1 MMNLSKNMI
10 FKISL
15 LILSLPGFFGCSL
28 RRVALD
34 YHEFVASRTAA
45 NYLDLNGEQIDLF
58 KKRWKVFAG
67 RLAANRIETLAQN
80 IELLGE
86 TSSPQEQIYRL
97 QKIAG
102 EVMTD
107 ACVDFSPLMA
117 ELSVKQVEHLRK
129 KIEER
134 NEKND
139 PDKNGG
145 LADFRRLKREEF
157 SDLLERWLGQILE
170 VQKQMLIDFDNEK
183 DSKGDWE
190 RDYLAYSREAQG
202 VFLSFLI
209 GGMGHS
215 DVMSVKCSQFVLS
228 PESHLSEASR
238 KTKANL
244 AAFRKKNLESLFVT
258 LDLRQKRHFIQE
270 TRSLA
275 QDLRKWAESV
285 RANKS

>member
-1 MMNLSKNMI
+1 MNVSKNMI
-10 FKISL
+10 FRISL
-15 LILSLPGFFGCSL
+15 LILLVPGFFGCSL
-28 RRVALD
+28 RNVALD
-34 YHEFVASRTAA
+34 YHEFVASRMAA
-45 NYLDLNGEQIDLF
+45 SYLDLNGEQTDLF
-58 KKRWKVFAG
+58 KKRWKVFAV
-67 RLAANRIETLAQN
+67 RLATDRIEPLAQI

-86 TSSPQEQIYRL
+86 TTKPQEQVYHL

-117 ELSVKQVEHLRK
+117 DLSVRQVEYLKK

-145 LADFRRLKREEF
+145 LADFRSLKREEF
-157 SDLLERWLGQILE
+157 GDLLERWLGRISQ

-190 RDYLAYSREAQG
+190 RDYLAYSRQAQG
-202 VFLSFLI
+202 VFLSFLT
-209 GGMGHS
+209 GGMGKP
-215 DVMSVKCSQFVLS
+215 DMILLKCSDYVAS
-228 PESHLSEASR
+228 PDSYLSETSR
-238 KTKANL
+238 GTKASL
-244 AAFRKKNLESLFVT
+244 AASRKKNLESLYGT
-258 LDLRQKRHFIQE
+258 LYLQQKKYFIQE

-275 QDLRKWAESV
+275 QDLRKWAGSV

>member
-1 MMNLSKNMI
+1 MNFSKNII

-15 LILSLPGFFGCSL
+15 LILLVLGFFGCSL
-28 RRVALD
+28 RNVALD
-34 YHEFVASRTAA
+34 YHEFVASRMAA
-45 NYLDLNGEQIDLF
+45 SYLDLNGEQIDLF
-58 KKRWKVFAG
+58 KKRWKLFAG
-67 RLAANRIETLAQN
+67 RLATDRIETLAQN

-86 TSSPQEQIYRL
+86 TSSPQQQIYRL

-145 LADFRRLKREEF
+145 LADFRKLKREEF
-157 SDLLERWLGQILE
+157 GDLLERWLGRISQ

-183 DSKGDWE
+183 DGKGEWE
-190 RDYLAYSREAQG
+190 RDYLSYSREAQG
-202 VFLSFLI
+202 VFLSILT
-209 GGMGHS
+209 GGMGKP
-215 DVMSVKCSQFVLS
+215 DMILLKCSEYVLS
-228 PESHLSEASR
+228 PDSYLSETSR
-238 KTKANL
+238 GTKASL
-244 AAFRKKNLESLFVT
+244 AASRKKNLESLYGP
-258 LDLRQKRHFIQE
+258 LDLQQKKHFMQE

-275 QDLRKWAESV
+275 HDLRKWAGSV

>member
-1 MMNLSKNMI
+1 MI

-15 LILSLPGFFGCSL
+15 LILLVPGFFGCSL
-28 RRVALD
+28 RNVALD
-34 YHEFVASRTAA
+34 YHEFVASRMAA
-45 NYLDLNGEQIDLF
+45 SYLDLNGEQTDLF
-58 KKRWKVFAG
+58 KKRWKVFAV
-67 RLAANRIETLAQN
+67 RLATDRIEPLVQI

-86 TSSPQEQIYRL
+86 TTKPQEQVYHL

-117 ELSVKQVEHLRK
+117 ELSAKQVEHLKK

-145 LADFRRLKREEF
+145 LADFRKLKREEF

-215 DVMSVKCSQFVLS
+215 DMMSVKCSQFVLS

-244 AAFRKKNLESLFVT
+244 ATSREKNLESLYGT
-258 LDLRQKRHFIQE
+258 LDLQQKKHFMQE

-275 QDLRKWAESV
+275 QDLRKWAGSV